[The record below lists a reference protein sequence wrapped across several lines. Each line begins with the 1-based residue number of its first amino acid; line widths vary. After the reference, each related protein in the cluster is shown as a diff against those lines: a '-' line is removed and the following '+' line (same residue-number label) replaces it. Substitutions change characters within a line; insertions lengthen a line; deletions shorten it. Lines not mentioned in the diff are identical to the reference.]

1 MSGGRRLVQV
11 KVTLDEDAEPGLY
24 RALAGVNL
32 KSRARRLL
40 ALANLGAIVE
50 LQGIQV
56 AQPRG
61 VEPGPALEVADTVA
75 AGSAVQAKQLSA
87 VEALGEGLD
96 DFLSNLSAPLSS

>member
-1 MSGGRRLVQV
+1 MSGGRRLAQI
-11 KVTLDEDAEPGLY
+11 KVTLDEDAEPGLF
-24 RALAGVNL
+24 RVLAGV
-32 KSRARRLL
+32 KVTSRARRLL

-61 VEPGPALEVADTVA
+61 VEPGPALVVADTVVVA
-75 AGSAVQAKQLSA
+75 QAVQAKQLSA